1 MTTFYEIIKIGE
13 LNIVFPYL
21 RKGMEKKKSL
31 QIEGLMWAGLGFAL
45 CIGSVKLG
53 LGTLEIPGSGFASF
67 LGGGLLALF
76 GLILTAYSTWEKS
89 LQQPK
94 AKVIFT
100 KGTLK
105 QPLLSLL
112 ILFSYLLFLKIFGF
126 IIATFLFLFFLFKA
140 MEPRKWLTLIV
151 ISLCGS
157 LVSYLIF
164 QVWLRV
170 SFPKGIIGI
179 G

>member
-1 MTTFYEIIKIGE
+1 M
-13 LNIVFPYL
+13 
-21 RKGMEKKKSL
+21 RKKKSL

-45 CIGSVKLG
+45 CLGSVKLG
-53 LGTLEIPGSGFASF
+53 LGTLQTPGTGFASF
-67 LGGGLLALF
+67 LGGFLLALF
-76 GLILTAYSTWEKS
+76 GLILTGYSTWEKS
-89 LQQPK
+89 SQEPTVK
-94 AKVIFT
+94 FT
-100 KGTLK
+100 FQRETLK

-126 IIATFLFLFFLFKA
+126 IIATFLFLFLLFKA
-140 MEPRKWLTLIV
+140 MEPRKWITLIV